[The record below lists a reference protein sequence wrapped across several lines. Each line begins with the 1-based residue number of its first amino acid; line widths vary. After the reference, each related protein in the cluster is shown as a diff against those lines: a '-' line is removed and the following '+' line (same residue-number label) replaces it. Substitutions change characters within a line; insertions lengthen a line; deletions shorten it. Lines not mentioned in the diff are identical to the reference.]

1 MMREI
6 YFDNSATTRI
16 SEEAL
21 AEYVRVSRE
30 IYGNPSSRHRLGFLA
45 EEAMTRARAAIMTS
59 LGVKDGTLIFTSG
72 GTEGNNLA
80 LFGRAH
86 AKTRYRGG
94 RIVTTLG
101 EHSSISHSLAALE
114 NEGFEVVTLS
124 TPRGEIDL
132 NELARSLTPKTFL
145 VSVMAVNNETGAV
158 YPLKRIADVVHRLA
172 PEALFHVDAT
182 QSYMKIPFTVKSIGA
197 DLITIRSH
205 KIEGPKGVGALWM
218 SEAVK
223 RQKGLAPLLIGGGQ
237 EDGLRSGTEN
247 VPGICAFGEAARV
260 YFSAFAER
268 YESVKA
274 LRERLIAGLSTLGD
288 AVTVNLPAE
297 AAPHILSLTVHGM
310 KSETVLN
317 DLSGKGIY
325 VSSGSACSSHDA
337 KLSSALLAFG
347 KTADEADSTIR
358 VSLSHLNTAAE
369 ADIFVTALAET
380 IATRAKK
387 RP

>member
-1 MMREI
+1 MQEI

-16 SEEAL
+16 AEGAL

-30 IYGNPSSRHRLGFLA
+30 VYGNPSSRHRLGFLA
-45 EEAMTRARAAIMTS
+45 EEQMNRARHLVMDS
-59 LGVKDGTLIFTSG
+59 LGAKDGKLVFTSG

-80 LFGRAH
+80 ILGRAH
-86 AKTRYRGG
+86 AKARFRGG
-94 RIVTTLG
+94 RIFTTLG
-101 EHSSISHSLAALE
+101 EHSSVAHTLASLSE
-114 NEGFEVVTLS
+114 EGFDILTVPTEKGILDMDALIS
-124 TPRGEIDL
+124 
-132 NELARSLTPKTFL
+132 ALTPKTVL
-145 VSVMAVNNETGAV
+145 VSVMAVNNETGAL
-158 YPLKRIADVVHRLA
+158 YPLKRVADIVHRLA

-182 QSYMKIPFTVKSIGA
+182 QSYMKVPFTVKSIGA
-197 DLITIRSH
+197 DLVTVSSH
-205 KIEGPKGVGALWM
+205 KIEGPKGVGALWL
-218 SEAVK
+218 SENVVK
-223 RQKGLAPLLIGGGQ
+223 QKGLSPLLIGGGQ

-247 VPGICAFGEAARV
+247 VPGVCAFAEAARL
-260 YFSAFAER
+260 YQTAFAER
-268 YESVKA
+268 YEAVKA
-274 LRERLIAGLSTLGD
+274 LRLYLIGQLSALGERITL
-288 AVTVNLPAE
+288 NLPPE
-297 AAPHILSLTVHGM
+297 AAPHILSITVHGL

-358 VSLSHLNTAAE
+358 VSLSYRNTPAE
-369 ADIFVTALAET
+369 ADAFVAALAET